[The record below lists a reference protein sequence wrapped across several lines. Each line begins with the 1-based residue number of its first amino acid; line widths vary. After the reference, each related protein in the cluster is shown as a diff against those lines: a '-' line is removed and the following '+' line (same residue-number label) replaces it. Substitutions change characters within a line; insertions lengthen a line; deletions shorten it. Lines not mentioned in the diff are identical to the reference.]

1 MEHPN
6 KLIDTFTG
14 VLELEGIG
22 KQSML
27 SQNVLLRGCVLR
39 NTDWII
45 GCVVNSGH
53 DTKIMM
59 SATGTPSKTSFLEQ
73 AASSEIQ
80 KIIYLLAFV
89 CLVGST
95 GATIWNSD
103 KHVKE
108 MWYLDWNPNPG
119 AYFFIQYFYFFLLH
133 ATFIPVSLYVSMT
146 LVRFFQSYFMN
157 NDLEMY
163 YSATDTPS
171 AVRTMTLNEEL
182 GQISH
187 VFTDKT
193 GTLTCN
199 IMDFRKASING
210 VSYGL
215 GITEIGKASW
225 KLQGKV
231 IPPEFLQA
239 EEKAK
244 LASVPHVS
252 FYDPRYVADRAKND
266 QQSSKIRQFFHLLA
280 LCHDTIPESIEGKIK
295 LSASN
300 PDDEALVC
308 AASYFGFEFRDRRG
322 KIALVWNEDA
332 KRVEEIPIVE
342 SIVFSSKRKRMSVI
356 TQGLDGRKQLLCKGA
371 DSTILPRLCGNQDD
385 LVSQTVEHMR
395 QYSQEGLRCLLIA
408 HRDISEGEFQSWSA
422 RYQEASTNMEE
433 LEKRKAN
440 LPNRI
445 EDLEDEIE
453 QQLVLIGCTA
463 IEDKLQDG
471 VPDAIAQIARAG
483 VNIWVLTGDKEETAI
498 NIAVACNLVLP
509 EEYMRHVIVN
519 QRICPTLQSAIAL
532 LDSETVCPT
541 LAAFP
546 LTIPQVLCQK
556 VDDELVSALPRALI
570 IDGPSLIGIMSSPE
584 AKQALLDFSQHCRAV
599 VGCRSVSA
607 LLSVSSHTRLLL
619 PTESLRIK
627 SARWFI

>member
-6 KLIDTFTG
+6 KLIDNFNG
-14 VLELEGIG
+14 VLDLEGVG
-22 KQSML
+22 KQAML

-89 CLVGST
+89 CLIGST
-95 GATIWNSD
+95 GAAIWNSD
-103 KHVKE
+103 KHVND
-108 MWYLDWNPNPG
+108 MWYLEWNPHPA
-119 AYFFIQYFYFFLLH
+119 AYFIIQYFYFFLLH

-163 YSATDTPS
+163 YEPTDTPS

-210 VSYGL
+210 ISYGQ

-225 KLQGKV
+225 KLQGKA
-231 IPPEFLQA
+231 IPPEILQA

-244 LASVPHVS
+244 LASISHVS
-252 FYDPRYVADRAKND
+252 FYDPKYAPDLARND
-266 QQSSKIRQFFHLLA
+266 HHSLKIQQFFRILS
-280 LCHDTIPESIEGKIK
+280 LCHDTIPEIIEGKIK

-308 AASYFGFEFRDRRG
+308 AAAYFGFEFRDRRG
-322 KIALVWNEDA
+322 KTAQVWNA
-332 KRVEEIPIVE
+332 QAGLLEETPVVE

-356 TQGLDGRKQLLCKGA
+356 IDSSSGRKQLLCKGA
-371 DSTILPRLCGNQDD
+371 DTAILPRLCGNQDA
-385 LVSQTVEHMR
+385 LIAETVEHMN
-395 QYSQEGLRCLLIA
+395 QYSSEGLRCLLVA
-408 HRDISEGEFQSWSA
+408 YRDISDSEFLSWSA
-422 RYQEASTNMEE
+422 KYKEASTNIEE
-433 LEKRKAN
+433 LEKRKEK
-440 LPNRI
+440 LPNKI

-453 QQLVLIGCTA
+453 QQLVLVGCTA

-471 VPDAIAQIARAG
+471 VPEAIAQISHAG

-519 QRICPTLQSAIAL
+519 KRSCPTPEAAIAL
-532 LDSETVCPT
+532 LESE
-541 LAAFP
+541 
-546 LTIPQVLCQK
+546 K
-556 VDDELVSALPRALI
+556 VR
-570 IDGPSLIGIMSSPE
+570 
-584 AKQALLDFSQHCRAV
+584 Q
-599 VGCRSVSA
+599 
-607 LLSVSSHTRLLL
+607 
-619 PTESLRIK
+619 
-627 SARWFI
+627 W